1 MVDFYDCD
9 HECQCER
16 NGQLRAA
23 QQYSS
28 LLSKMQTRCSD
39 CVCVTKEEK
48 ESWNKKANQ
57 DIVDLIKMMVEKH
70 DEKLEELDENLD
82 KKVQDIINKLGLSD
96 DILSKYATIEYVN
109 QLVAGLTP
117 DVDLSEYLKKVDF
130 QTAKEEIY
138 NKINEIAGDVA
149 NANTNVTNLTTKV
162 NNLNT
167 KVDNISSTTGP
178 DYSIE
183 SFTYDTSNGKLT
195 LKQKNNGTYSVTIVA
210 SGSGSDI
217 PSDVVTQSEL
227 QEAIAEFVKRS
238 ELRSITLNGETISL
252 IGSGSIKINTNSGGS
267 TTGGKDGGRYKN
279 YFAINTSSTVWPAL
293 PINGSAPDSSSAWK
307 ESCGNRTS
315 GEFIWLTQVFIDGDG
330 NYGDYMTPICIT
342 GDKGDP
348 GSSSTGA
355 DSTDVEFIYKR
366 YLKDQSIISPTVSEN
381 TDGYVPDGW
390 TDNPQGVDETYV
402 NECICV
408 RFKRNGT
415 WGSWSTAVIWS
426 HYGETGTDGDGV
438 EYIFTVSD
446 RDPSSD
452 PFDWYTNEESK
463 ADTAK
468 EGYNADEYIEPGSG
482 WVDDPGDLEQEQGTK
497 IWVSIRKK
505 RNDSDSESSETTDAY
520 WHQYSH
526 PKIWAYYAKDG
537 VATAIVLDAVGET
550 QNVYIDAD
558 TKLNSQYQ
566 SSIEINMYNTGDT
579 IGKTLEVESFKKSD
593 GTSCNTSYFETTSD
607 YVTVNI
613 PAGELTFDSGV
624 YYVLRVKGTPTNTN
638 ISSQVRRVE
647 IKFYGIQA
655 EGRVVDGEN
664 AIRLDL
670 DNENQS
676 IACDANGKPLASIQ
690 DVYVHLYDGN
700 TEKTSEAEYSISSST
715 GLSSSASPSI
725 GSDHKLTG
733 IELDGS
739 LNVKQATVTVKAEY
753 KGTNYFATCSIT
765 KAFPGEN
772 GEPATTYWLVPST
785 NVIKVDANG
794 NYSPSF
800 ITCKTYKKTGENE
813 EEEDKNCVVAWS
825 SDDGD
830 TYNVLN
836 STITSG
842 IIKLDD
848 IKDKKSI
855 MLIMTK
861 GSDTS
866 GNAIVLDKE
875 TIPIVY
881 DGAPGDPGKKG
892 DDGAD
897 SISYKLNLGCAAITI
912 QDGAYYPSLITP
924 TVLATTN
931 NTSTPYYAT
940 STGDNIFKF
949 SYLKDSEYTY
959 TDITTTSISTE
970 GSTQMKFR
978 AQRDAYTDSDG
989 VFHSAIILYE
999 TVPIVKSGENGISAV
1014 SYNLTTGVSDLNYVW
1029 NKTNSNYDLSCTIQP
1044 QLYKTEGTTSSTV
1057 LTKDYNLSVTVNDT
1071 TIDTTGFTDLG
1082 YYRRGDISTTTTK
1095 SSCTILLKATTT
1107 TGAHMASFIIPVSAA
1122 GKDGKDSESGSTGQT
1137 LAGSPLRIRGEFDK
1151 TKDYYDGKR
1160 ATDAGDGVMYQDVVM
1175 YNNSYWVCVNYDTWH
1190 SEKNSDKTPAT
1201 STAFN
1206 EMSISEDTF
1215 VNMLVANKANIR
1227 ELSSEEVVIFEKNSD
1242 GSDGDIV
1249 AGMTSSKAVD
1259 DKSYLYGKVDEN
1271 GKNDVRIWAGKMTS
1285 AGDLSSTPFHV
1296 TEEGAVIATKGKI
1309 GSFEIYNFAGDHYG
1323 LKANYSGSNIST
1335 SRVDVTPLY
1344 LGVGIGKYPTIG
1356 LNTYDDPHAYVAIGN
1371 TEAPLGDSD
1380 LSFDG
1385 GLVDVYA
1392 NTTTNTATAEY
1403 TDIGA
1408 RITVLSSAKYAYGIK
1423 VGVSGASEENHAI
1436 YIGGGDVAGY
1446 RPYCCTISGN
1456 DSFGLSTVYPSGS
1469 YIFCANSGEITL
1481 SLATSGTL
1489 GSSKVPVGTNFRFI
1503 KTGGT
1508 ITFSGNLYIHKAT
1521 VGAATSW
1528 SSTIAGEWVDVIFD
1542 GTYWHILC
1550 SGD

>member
-1 MVDFYDCD
+1 
-9 HECQCER
+9 
-16 NGQLRAA
+16 
-23 QQYSS
+23 
-28 LLSKMQTRCSD
+28 
-39 CVCVTKEEK
+39 
-48 ESWNKKANQ
+48 
-57 DIVDLIKMMVEKH
+57 
-70 DEKLEELDENLD
+70 
-82 KKVQDIINKLGLSD
+82 
-96 DILSKYATIEYVN
+96 
-109 QLVAGLTP
+109 
-117 DVDLSEYLKKVDF
+117 
-130 QTAKEEIY
+130 
-138 NKINEIAGDVA
+138 
-149 NANTNVTNLTTKV
+149 
-162 NNLNT
+162 
-167 KVDNISSTTGP
+167 
-178 DYSIE
+178 
-183 SFTYDTSNGKLT
+183 
-195 LKQKNNGTYSVTIVA
+195 
-210 SGSGSDI
+210 
-217 PSDVVTQSEL
+217 
-227 QEAIAEFVKRS
+227 
-238 ELRSITLNGETISL
+238 
-252 IGSGSIKINTNSGGS
+252 
-267 TTGGKDGGRYKN
+267 
-279 YFAINTSSTVWPAL
+279 
-293 PINGSAPDSSSAWK
+293 
-307 ESCGNRTS
+307 
-315 GEFIWLTQVFIDGDG
+315 
-330 NYGDYMTPICIT
+330 
-342 GDKGDP
+342 
-348 GSSSTGA
+348 
-355 DSTDVEFIYKR
+355 
-366 YLKDQSIISPTVSEN
+366 
-381 TDGYVPDGW
+381 
-390 TDNPQGVDETYV
+390 
-402 NECICV
+402 
-408 RFKRNGT
+408 
-415 WGSWSTAVIWS
+415 
-426 HYGETGTDGDGV
+426 
-438 EYIFTVSD
+438 
-446 RDPSSD
+446 
-452 PFDWYTNEESK
+452 
-463 ADTAK
+463 
-468 EGYNADEYIEPGSG
+468 
-482 WVDDPGDLEQEQGTK
+482 
-497 IWVSIRKK
+497 
-505 RNDSDSESSETTDAY
+505 
-520 WHQYSH
+520 
-526 PKIWAYYAKDG
+526 
-537 VATAIVLDAVGET
+537 
-550 QNVYIDAD
+550 
-558 TKLNSQYQ
+558 
-566 SSIEINMYNTGDT
+566 MYNTGDT

-1044 QLYKTEGTTSSTV
+1044 
-1057 LTKDYNLSVTVNDT
+1057 
-1071 TIDTTGFTDLG
+1071 
-1082 YYRRGDISTTTTK
+1082 
-1095 SSCTILLKATTT
+1095 
-1107 TGAHMASFIIPVSAA
+1107 
-1122 GKDGKDSESGSTGQT
+1122 
-1137 LAGSPLRIRGEFDK
+1137 
-1151 TKDYYDGKR
+1151 
-1160 ATDAGDGVMYQDVVM
+1160 
-1175 YNNSYWVCVNYDTWH
+1175 
-1190 SEKNSDKTPAT
+1190 
-1201 STAFN
+1201 
-1206 EMSISEDTF
+1206 
-1215 VNMLVANKANIR
+1215 
-1227 ELSSEEVVIFEKNSD
+1227 
-1242 GSDGDIV
+1242 
-1249 AGMTSSKAVD
+1249 
-1259 DKSYLYGKVDEN
+1259 
-1271 GKNDVRIWAGKMTS
+1271 
-1285 AGDLSSTPFHV
+1285 
-1296 TEEGAVIATKGKI
+1296 
-1309 GSFEIYNFAGDHYG
+1309 
-1323 LKANYSGSNIST
+1323 
-1335 SRVDVTPLY
+1335 
-1344 LGVGIGKYPTIG
+1344 
-1356 LNTYDDPHAYVAIGN
+1356 
-1371 TEAPLGDSD
+1371 
-1380 LSFDG
+1380 
-1385 GLVDVYA
+1385 
-1392 NTTTNTATAEY
+1392 
-1403 TDIGA
+1403 
-1408 RITVLSSAKYAYGIK
+1408 
-1423 VGVSGASEENHAI
+1423 
-1436 YIGGGDVAGY
+1436 
-1446 RPYCCTISGN
+1446 
-1456 DSFGLSTVYPSGS
+1456 
-1469 YIFCANSGEITL
+1469 
-1481 SLATSGTL
+1481 
-1489 GSSKVPVGTNFRFI
+1489 
-1503 KTGGT
+1503 
-1508 ITFSGNLYIHKAT
+1508 
-1521 VGAATSW
+1521 
-1528 SSTIAGEWVDVIFD
+1528 
-1542 GTYWHILC
+1542 
-1550 SGD
+1550 